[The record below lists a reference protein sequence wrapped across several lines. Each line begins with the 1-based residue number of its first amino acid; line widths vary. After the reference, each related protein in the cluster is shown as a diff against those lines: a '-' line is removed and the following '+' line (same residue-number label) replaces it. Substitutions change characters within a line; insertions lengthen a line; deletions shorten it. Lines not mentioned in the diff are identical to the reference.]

1 METLSVVVVT
11 FATGALLVAQEN
23 SSAPGVPVQMI
34 VTAEARH
41 GKEAPGKE
49 APVLKPQDVMAFQK
63 SQRLRV
69 TDFTACQGE
78 HAALELF
85 LLIDD
90 SSVETLGSQLND
102 LRHFI
107 ESQPPTTSIGVAYM
121 QNATFRIAQS
131 PTQDHAAAAKALR
144 LPLGFPGAS
153 PSPFLSISDLIKK
166 WPASAARHEVVLVS
180 SGIDPLGGEVTN
192 PYLDYAIADAQRAG
206 LIVYAIYTPSAGHF
220 GHSYWQINWGQNHLT
235 QIADETGG
243 ESYMIG
249 FGPAVSFAPYLE
261 EISDHLANQYIVSF
275 LIAPGKKA
283 GLQSVRFTTEVPR
296 ADLVAARKV
305 YAPAAAQ

>member
-1 METLSVVVVT
+1 MRTLHFTVAA
-11 FATGALLVAQEN
+11 FAVGALLLAQETA
-23 SSAPGVPVQMI
+23 SAPGVPVQMV

-41 GKEAPGKE
+41 GKEAP
-49 APVLKPQDVMAFQK
+49 VLHPQDVMVFQGK
-63 SQRLRV
+63 QHLPV
-69 TDFTACQGE
+69 TDLMACHGD

-90 SSVETLGSQLND
+90 ASGTTLGSQLND

-107 ESQPPTTSIGVAYM
+107 EAQPATTSVGVAYM
-121 QNATFRIAQS
+121 QNATVKIGQN
-131 PTQDHAAAAKALR
+131 PTADHDKAAKALR
-144 LPLGFPGAS
+144 LPFGYPGVS
-153 PSPFLSISDLIKK
+153 PSPFLSLSDLIKR

-180 SGIDPLGGEVTN
+180 SGIDPLGGDIQN
-192 PYLDYAIADAQRAG
+192 PYLDTAIQDAQRAG
-206 LIVYAIYTPSAGHF
+206 VILYTIYTPAAGHF
-220 GHSYWQINWGQNHLT
+220 GHDYWRINWGQNHLT

-261 EISDHLANQYIVSF
+261 EISDHLANQYLVKF
-275 LIAPGKKA
+275 LIEPGKKA
-283 GLQSVRFTTEVPR
+283 GLQAVRFTTEVPN

-305 YAPAAAQ
+305 YVPAEAK